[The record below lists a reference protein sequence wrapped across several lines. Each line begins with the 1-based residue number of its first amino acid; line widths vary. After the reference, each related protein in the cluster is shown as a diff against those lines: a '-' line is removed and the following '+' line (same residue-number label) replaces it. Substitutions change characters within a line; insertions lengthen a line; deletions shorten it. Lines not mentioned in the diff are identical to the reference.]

1 MVPYGGHLAIIP
13 PYTRRVT
20 GPAAERY
27 LRLGLRLG
35 RHADDVVDAYF
46 GPPELLAEVEAE
58 PLTEPRELVAAADA
72 LLVDLPDSWL
82 RDQVTGLRTYA
93 GILAGADLRYAD
105 EVQGCYG
112 VRPARTDESVFAAA
126 HARLAEL
133 LPGPGPLAGRY
144 QQWRDSMLVPA
155 AQIEPVFA
163 AVMAEA
169 RAQTRDLVDLPD
181 GEDVVLEMVRDVPW
195 QGYNFYAGDLRGRVA
210 INVGLSMSAIDVL
223 DLALH
228 ETYPG
233 HQAERACKERL
244 LVRGR
249 GMLAE
254 TLVLAPT
261 PQSVVSEGLARL
273 GPRLMLSGKGGGVFA
288 GLVHAAGVEF
298 DLAHALAVDQASEPL
313 RWAEVNAA
321 LLLHEAEAD
330 PAAARAYLKR
340 WALLT
345 DELADHLVRFIS
357 DPASRSYVIA
367 YPAGLELC
375 RAYVGGQPDRFRRLL
390 TEQVRVADLIAARD
404 ASLPP
409 AD

>member
-1 MVPYGGHLAIIP
+1 
-13 PYTRRVT
+13 VT
-20 GPAAERY
+20 GSAAERY

-58 PLTEPRELVAAADA
+58 PLAAPAELVATADA
-72 LLVDLPDSWL
+72 LLADLADGWL
-82 RDQVTGLRTYA
+82 RDQVLGLRTYA
-93 GILAGADLRYAD
+93 GILAGADLPYAD

-112 VRPARTDESVFAAA
+112 VRPVRTDESVFAAA
-126 HARLAEL
+126 HDRLAEL
-133 LPGPGPLAGRY
+133 LPGSGSLPGR
-144 QQWRDSMLVPA
+144 QHRWRDSMLVPPA
-155 AQIEPVFA
+155 LIEPVCT

-169 RAQTRDLVDLPD
+169 RAQTRHLTDLPA
-181 GEDVVLEMVRDVPW
+181 GEDVVLEAVRDVPW

-210 INVGLSMSAIDVL
+210 INTGLSMSAMDLL

-228 ETYPG
+228 EGYPG
-233 HQAERACKERL
+233 HQAERACKEHL

-249 GMLAE
+249 GMLEE
-254 TLVLAPT
+254 TVVLAPT

-273 GPRLMLSGKGGGVFA
+273 GPRLRRASAGGAAFEGI
-288 GLVHAAGVEF
+288 LHAAGVEF
-298 DLAHALAVDQASEPL
+298 DLAHALAVEQASEPL

-321 LLLHEAEAD
+321 LLLHESGED
-330 PAAARAYLKR
+330 PAAVRGYLKR

-367 YPAGLELC
+367 YPAGLALC
-375 RAYVGGQPDRFRRLL
+375 QAYVGDEPGRFRRLL
-390 TEQVRVADLIAARD
+390 TEQLRVADLVAADD
-404 ASLPP
+404 ASLPW